1 MNHRFF
7 HRLAAVLLR
16 GILIAGLASGTEWKF
31 RSNTSGFAVVGNA
44 TATAGGLYLQSDIES
59 PTSVFFLGEP
69 SSGNFTASLAFTGFT
84 MHPSVSTH
92 RDKPY
97 IAPGCTLLSLVF
109 PFYHVS

>member
-69 SSGNFTASLAFTGFT
+69 SSGNFTASLAFAGFT

-92 RDKPY
+92 HDKPC
-97 IAPGCTLLSLVF
+97 IAPGCTLLSLIF